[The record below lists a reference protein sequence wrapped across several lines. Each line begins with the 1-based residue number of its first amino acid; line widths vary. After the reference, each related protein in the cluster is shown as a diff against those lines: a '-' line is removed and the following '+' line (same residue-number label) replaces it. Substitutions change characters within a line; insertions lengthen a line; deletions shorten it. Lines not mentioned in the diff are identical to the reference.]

1 MTLSTGTRLGPY
13 EIVALLGAGGMG
25 EVYRARDTRLNRD
38 VAVKVMPEIFAQDS
52 ERMARFE
59 REAQVL
65 ASLNHPNI
73 AQLYGLEERALVM
86 ELVEGPT
93 LAERIAGGPLPI
105 EEALPIA
112 KQIAEALEAAHEKGI
127 IHRDLK
133 PANVKVRP
141 DGSVKVLDFGLA
153 KALADD
159 AIAGDSAHSPT
170 LSIAATRAG
179 VILGTAAY
187 MSPEQA
193 KGKPVDRRA
202 DIWAFG
208 IVLLET
214 LTGRKMYSGETAAE
228 TLAFVMTKDPSL
240 EALPGETPVAVRR
253 LLRRCLDKDP
263 KRRLQAIGEARIAI
277 EETLSGAAPE
287 PAPPPAPTAAPVP
300 QTQRPVAWM
309 AFAGA
314 ATLLA
319 LALAVVAAV
328 HFRETPA
335 KTPVVRFLVAPPEK
349 TSRRPWDFPVVSPNG
364 EYLALV
370 AGSDTV
376 SSLWVRPLHSLTAQ
390 SLPGTEGASMPF
402 WSPDS
407 RFIGFWAQGR
417 LKKVEISGGPPQ
429 TLCDA
434 PFMTGG
440 TWGPDGTIL
449 FAPFPSGPLRRV
461 AAAGGE
467 AKLVTTLDASRQ
479 ETLHSRPAF
488 LPDGRQFL
496 YQVAATQPEHNG
508 VYIGSLDSKDTRRL
522 LSGTGN
528 AVYAAAATGQGYLLF
543 ARGDPLMAQPFDPKK
558 LGFSGEAFP
567 IAERV
572 SSAGTVGS
580 AFSVSDTGVL
590 AYQSSGGLNTT
601 QLVWYDRNGKR
612 SEPVGPP
619 AEYSNPALA
628 PDERKLAV
636 GRTDPAAKTRDL
648 WVFDL
653 VRGTASRLTFD
664 PADDLNP
671 TWSPDG
677 SRIAFTSER
686 KGPRNLYQKLASGT
700 GEEEL
705 LFESPERKS
714 VEDWSPDGRFL
725 LYNVGGAPK
734 TRDDLWALPLTGDRK
749 PVTLVRTP
757 FNDSQGQLSPDGRWL
772 AYRSAESGKYEVYV
786 QAFPPS
792 GGKWQI
798 STAGGEEPRWRRDGK
813 ELFYVAEDKLMAVR
827 VKAVGSNFEAG
838 IPGMLLEAPL
848 VKAGHRNRYLVA
860 SNGQR
865 FLINATLEQTA
876 ASPFTVVLNWLA
888 AVKK

>member
-1 MTLSTGTRLGPY
+1 
-13 EIVALLGAGGMG
+13 MG
-25 EVYRARDTRLNRD
+25 EVYRARDARLGRE
-38 VAVKVMPEIFAQDS
+38 VALKVLPEIFAQDA

-59 REAQVL
+59 REAQLL

-73 AQLYGLEERALVM
+73 AALYGFEESGGVRALVM

-93 LAERIAGGPLPI
+93 LSERIAGGPLPLD
-105 EEALPIA
+105 EALPIA

-153 KALADD
+153 KALDD
-159 AIAGDSAHSPT
+159 HTTAGDSQHSPT
-170 LSIAATRAG
+170 LSIAATRVG

-208 IVLLET
+208 IVLLEM
-214 LTGRKMYSGETAAE
+214 LTGRRMYSGETAAE
-228 TLAFVMTKDPSL
+228 TLAFVMTKDPTFD
-240 EALPGETPVAVRR
+240 ALPAETPAGVRR

-263 KRRLQAIGEARIAI
+263 KRRLQAIGEARVAI
-277 EETLSGAAPE
+277 DETLSGATLETAPPPAPVAV
-287 PAPPPAPTAAPVP
+287 PAPPPAS
-300 QTQRPVAWM
+300 RPVAWM
-309 AFAGA
+309 AIAGVA
-314 ATLLA
+314 ALCTA
-319 LALAVVAAV
+319 ALAVVAAI
-328 HFRETPA
+328 HFREAPPKAPA
-335 KTPVVRFLVAPPEK
+335 VRFFVAPAEK
-349 TSRRPWDFPVVSPNG
+349 TSLRPWDFPVVSPNG
-364 EYLALV
+364 EYLAFAAAAV
-370 AGSDTV
+370 GQQGST
-376 SSLWVRPLHSLTAQ
+376 LWVRPLQSLAAQ
-390 SLPGTEGASMPF
+390 TLPGTEGASTPF

-407 RFIGFWAQGR
+407 RSIAFWAQGK
-417 LKKVEISGGPPQ
+417 LKKVEVSGGPPQ

-434 PFMTGG
+434 GFLVGG
-440 TWGPDGTIL
+440 AWGPDGAIV
-449 FAPFPSGPLRRV
+449 FASFPTGPLRRV
-461 AAAGGE
+461 PAAGGE
-467 AKLVTTLDASRQ
+467 AKPATTLDASRQ

-488 LPDGRQFL
+488 LPDGRHFL
-496 YQVAATQPEHNG
+496 YHAAASQAENSG
-508 VYIGSLDSKDTRRL
+508 VYVGSLDSKDSRRL
-522 LSGTGN
+522 LAGASN
-528 AVYAAAATGQGYLLF
+528 AVYAAAASGQGYLLF
-543 ARGDPLMAQPFDPKK
+543 ARGDPLMAQPFDAKK
-558 LGFSGEAFP
+558 LELSGEAFP

-572 SSAGTVGS
+572 TGNLPGA
-580 AFSVSDTGVL
+580 AFSVSENGVL
-590 AYQSSGGLNTT
+590 AYQSGGGTNTT

-612 SEPVGPP
+612 LEPVGPP
-619 AEYSNPALA
+619 GDYSNPALS
-628 PDERKLAV
+628 PDEKKLAV

-648 WVFDL
+648 WIFDL
-653 VRGTASRLTFD
+653 TRGTASRLTFD

-677 SRIAFTSER
+677 SRIAFSSDR
-686 KGPRNLYQKLASGT
+686 KGARNIYQKLAAGT

-714 VEDWSPDGRFL
+714 MEDWSADGRFL
-725 LYNVGGAPK
+725 LYNVGGASK
-734 TRDDLWALPLTGDRK
+734 TRDDLWVLPLTGDRK
-749 PVTLVRTP
+749 PSPLVMTP
-757 FNDSQGQLSPDGRWL
+757 FNDSQGQISPDGRWL

-786 QAFPPS
+786 QPFPPS

-813 ELFYVAEDKLMAVR
+813 ELFYVAAEKLMAVP
-827 VKAVGSNFEAG
+827 VKAAGSSLEAG
-838 IPGMLLEAPL
+838 IPKELFEAPL
-848 VKAGHRNRYLVA
+848 VRASHRNRYLVA

-865 FLINATLEQTA
+865 FLVNMTVEQTT